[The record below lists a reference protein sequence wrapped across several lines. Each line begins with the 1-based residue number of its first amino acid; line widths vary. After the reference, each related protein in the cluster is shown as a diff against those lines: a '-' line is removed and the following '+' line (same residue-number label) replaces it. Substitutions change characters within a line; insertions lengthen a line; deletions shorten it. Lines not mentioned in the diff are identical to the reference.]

1 MMQAEQLARQ
11 RGVSKA
17 RFLEIEEQRVTE
29 EQREAAR
36 KGRLVRW
43 IPPLSLG
50 RYYTPLLVLQLS
62 AASTTATSS

>member
-1 MMQAEQLARQ
+1 MAILTMAILTMAPRTVAQAEQLARQ

-17 RFLEIEEQRVTE
+17 RFLELEEQRVTK

-43 IPPLSLG
+43 IPP
-50 RYYTPLLVLQLS
+50 TP
-62 AASTTATSS
+62 

>member
-1 MMQAEQLARQ
+1 MATRTVAQAEQLARQ

-17 RFLEIEEQRVTE
+17 RFLELEEQRVTK

-43 IPPLSLG
+43 IPP
-50 RYYTPLLVLQLS
+50 TP
-62 AASTTATSS
+62 

>member
-1 MMQAEQLARQ
+1 MVQAEQLARQ

-17 RFLEIEEQRVTE
+17 RFLEIEELRVTE

-50 RYYTPLLVLQLS
+50 RYHPATYNRDSS
-62 AASTTATSS
+62 ATYSR